1 MSRTVRLGTLYNEAF
16 GPPDTLDAVVR
27 KIKYFFGIASSRSG
41 KSGRSHGRTHVS
53 TTSTTTTTTTT
64 TTTASSSSSSS
75 SSAKN
80 GEGEAETDQRLS
92 AEALRQRFE
101 VVVNGWF
108 GDLSKHILVK
118 VKLSSLLFPHN
129 HGATKSKLNNTE
141 NDIINRETILTLTVE
156 SAFSGVEIISAVEVP
171 AGTMIRDIKKL
182 IASRDVRSRYLSE
195 VRLFLGYDTNVP
207 LPNESTLIERLPA
220 QSTQR
225 YIKLTMT
232 SEPTLLYCCVQGQ
245 PQQLHHMEQVMSTL
259 VRSGRKHKH
268 YPGGIF
274 TLDFTDMARLNHDVQ
289 NITRGAAYVGFR
301 NIYTAWD
308 HAIEYFQALKG
319 KLWLL
324 CLQNVTA
331 ETLQSIPVMRRL
343 KTLTHGHVLMSTL
356 EWSLLVTEDI
366 LYIDIYDPDAS

>member
-1 MSRTVRLGTLYNEAF
+1 
-16 GPPDTLDAVVR
+16 
-27 KIKYFFGIASSRSG
+27 
-41 KSGRSHGRTHVS
+41 
-53 TTSTTTTTTTT
+53 
-64 TTTASSSSSSS
+64 
-75 SSAKN
+75 
-80 GEGEAETDQRLS
+80 
-92 AEALRQRFE
+92 
-101 VVVNGWF
+101 
-108 GDLSKHILVK
+108 
-118 VKLSSLLFPHN
+118 
-129 HGATKSKLNNTE
+129 
-141 NDIINRETILTLTVE
+141 
-156 SAFSGVEIISAVEVP
+156 
-171 AGTMIRDIKKL
+171 
-182 IASRDVRSRYLSE
+182 
-195 VRLFLGYDTNVP
+195 
-207 LPNESTLIERLPA
+207 
-220 QSTQR
+220 
-225 YIKLTMT
+225 
-232 SEPTLLYCCVQGQ
+232 
-245 PQQLHHMEQVMSTL
+245 MSTL

-331 ETLQSIPVMRRL
+331 ETLHSIPVMRRL